1 MTFAKPLFL
10 LGALTLVAACEATP
24 APQAEA
30 AAGPIETPNSLNGTY
45 NLNLSACGAEE
56 PNATKLVVSGNRFEF
71 AGSSCTVAESKI
83 VGSVNRVTLS
93 CDGAKTGGNR
103 VVALEK
109 RGNEL
114 KMTED
119 RTVLRYQ
126 KCPALVVK
134 PANQTTI
141 ATPGATVT
149 VTDTTK
155 AAPAV
160 VKVVK

>member
-10 LGALTLVAACEATP
+10 LGALALVAACEATP
-24 APQAEA
+24 APKAEEVS
-30 AAGPIETPNSLNGTY
+30 GPIDSPDSLNGTY
-45 NLNLSACGAEE
+45 NLNVSACGAQE
-56 PNATKLVVSGNRFEF
+56 PNATKLVISGNKFDF
-71 AGSSCTVAESKI
+71 AGSSCSVAESKV
-83 VGSVNRVTLS
+83 VGSLNRVTLS
-93 CDGAKTGGNR
+93 CEGGKSGGNR
-103 VVALEK
+103 IVALEK

-119 RTVLRYQ
+119 RTVLRYY
-126 KCPALVVK
+126 KCPSVVVK

-155 AAPAV
+155 PAPAV